1 MTEFLY
7 WFLLMLFSYFII
19 LFSYMHFSYKKE
31 VLNNFLGFSAL
42 FLTFLIITI
51 VVLLMFQDTTLYS
64 ITLPIFSLS
73 FGLPLLIIGAIIL
86 ISSVLLF
93 SYKKMFKN
101 KDLSKFWSSL
111 EEKTKKRS
119 KLRADTYR
127 KIPHVLIFIGLL
139 FIWYL
144 GVIIVKDLSGSISG
158 MIPDENNMFLLFLTI
173 LTVPNSISPVL
184 FSLGWFYYLLFFFFY
199 GFCLIIL
206 ANEFTR
212 KAKSLGFPFNFLC
225 KVLLCEEE
233 KRSYGTY
240 LFFAIGQM
248 VAALITP
255 PMVFLTILGMSSL
268 ADLAT
273 SQVGIRYG
281 KNKIKWNN
289 EKSWQ
294 GAIAG
299 IIACFILC
307 TLFIGIYWALIFT
320 IAFFIFDVFTNK
332 PFNVTDNLLIPL
344 GSSLIFLFIR
354 YFFNFDYF
362 TIILNWI

>member
-7 WFLLMLFSYFII
+7 WFLLILFSYFIV
-19 LFSYMHFSYKKE
+19 LFSFMHFSYKKE

-42 FLTFLIITI
+42 LLTFLIIII
-51 VVLLMFQDTTLYS
+51 VLLLMFQDATLYS
-64 ITLPIFSLS
+64 TTIPIFSLS
-73 FGLPLLIIGAIIL
+73 FGLPLLIIGAIVL

-93 SYKKMFKN
+93 SYKKIFKN

-111 EEKTKKRS
+111 EEKTNKRS
-119 KLRADTYR
+119 KLRGDTYR

-139 FIWYL
+139 FIWYS
-144 GVIIVKDLSGSISG
+144 GVIIVKDLTGSITG

-173 LTVPNSISPVL
+173 ITEPNSISTVL

-199 GFCLIIL
+199 GFCLIMI

-212 KAKSLGFPFNFLC
+212 KVKRLGFPFNFLC

-289 EKSWQ
+289 ENSE
-294 GAIAG
+294 I
-299 IIACFILC
+299 FHLRFLEEELILC
-307 TLFIGIYWALIFT
+307 TLFLGTYWAIIFSF
-320 IAFFIFDVFTNK
+320 AFFILDVLTNK
-332 PFNVTDNLLIPL
+332 PLNISDNLLIPF

-354 YFFNFDYF
+354 FFFNLDYY
-362 TIILNWI
+362 TIILTWI

>member
-7 WFLLMLFSYFII
+7 WFLLILFSYFIV
-19 LFSYMHFSYKKE
+19 LFCYMHFSYKKE

-42 FLTFLIITI
+42 FLTFLVIVI

-64 ITLPIFSLS
+64 STIPIFSLS
-73 FGLPLLIIGAIIL
+73 FGLPLLIIGAIVL

-93 SYKKMFKN
+93 LFKKFFKN
-101 KDLSKFWSSL
+101 KDLSKFWNSL
-111 EEKTKKRS
+111 EEKSNKRS
-119 KLRADTYR
+119 KLRGDTYR

-144 GVIIVKDLSGSISG
+144 GVSIVKDLIGSISG

-173 LTVPNSISPVL
+173 ITEPGSISAVL

-199 GFCLIIL
+199 MFCFFML

-212 KAKSLGFPFNFLC
+212 KAKRLAFPFNFLC

-294 GAIAG
+294 GSIAG
-299 IIACFILC
+299 VIVCFIIC

-320 IAFFIFDVFTNK
+320 FAFFIFDVFTNK
-332 PFNVTDNLLIPL
+332 PLNISDNLLIPL
-344 GSSLIFLFIR
+344 GSSLIFLFVR
-354 YFFNFDYF
+354 FFFNFNYY
-362 TIILNWI
+362 TIILMWL

>member
-1 MTEFLY
+1 MTEFFY
-7 WFLLMLFSYFII
+7 WFLLMIISYFIV

-31 VLNNFLGFSAL
+31 VLNNFLGFGAL
-42 FLTFLIITI
+42 FLTFLIIII
-51 VVLLMFQDTTLYS
+51 VVLLMFQDATLYLTT
-64 ITLPIFSLS
+64 IPIFTLS

-86 ISSVLLF
+86 ISSFMLF
-93 SYKKMFKN
+93 SFKKIFKN
-101 KDLSKFWSSL
+101 KDLSKFWSLL
-111 EEKTKKRS
+111 EEKQNKRS
-119 KLRADTYR
+119 KLRSDTYR
-127 KIPHVLIFIGLL
+127 KIPHVLTFLGLFL
-139 FIWYL
+139 VWYL
-144 GVIIVKDLSGSISG
+144 GVIIVKDLTGSISG
-158 MIPDENNMFLLFLTI
+158 MIPEENNMVLLFLTI
-173 LTVPNSISPVL
+173 MTVPNSISTVL

-199 GFCLIIL
+199 GFCLIML

-212 KAKSLGFPFNFLC
+212 KTKSLGFPFNFLC
-225 KVLLCEEE
+225 NIILCGEE

-281 KNKIKWNN
+281 QNKIKWNN
-289 EKSWQ
+289 DKSWQ

-307 TLFIGIYWALIFT
+307 TLFIGIYWAFIFT
-320 IAFFIFDVFTNK
+320 FAFFIFDVLTNK
-332 PFNVTDNLLIPL
+332 PFNVSDNLLIPL

-354 YFFNFDYF
+354 YLFNFDYY
-362 TIILNWI
+362 TIILTWI

>member
-1 MTEFLY
+1 MY
-7 WFLLMLFSYFII
+7 
-19 LFSYMHFSYKKE
+19 FSYKSE
-31 VLNNFLGFSAL
+31 VLNNILGFSAL
-42 FLTFLIITI
+42 FLTFFVSVI
-51 VVLLMFQDTTLYS
+51 VVLLMFQDVDLYPS
-64 ITLPIFSLS
+64 TIPIFILSL
-73 FGLPLLIIGAIIL
+73 GLPLLIIGATIL

-93 SYKKMFKN
+93 LFNKIFKGKN
-101 KDLSKFWSSL
+101 LSKFWTFL
-111 EEKTKKRS
+111 EEKSNKRS

-139 FIWYL
+139 FIWYI
-144 GVIIVKDLSGSISG
+144 GVMVVQDLTSSTNIIG
-158 MIPDENNMFLLFLTI
+158 MIPDDNNMFLLFLRM
-173 LTVPNSISPVL
+173 LTEPESIKDVL

-199 GFCLIIL
+199 AFCFIMI

-212 KAKSLGFPFNFLC
+212 KVKGLGFPFNFLC
-225 KVLLCEEE
+225 RALLCEEE

-299 IIACFILC
+299 IFACFIIC
-307 TLFIGIYWALIFT
+307 TLLIGIYWAFIFT
-320 IAFFIFDVFTNK
+320 IALFIFDFFTNK
-332 PFNVTDNLLIPL
+332 PFNLSDNLIIPF

-354 YFFNFDYF
+354 FFFNFDYY
-362 TIILNWI
+362 TIILTWI

>member
-1 MTEFLY
+1 MIEFIF
-7 WFLLMLFSYFII
+7 WFLLMLYSYI
-19 LFSYMHFSYKKE
+19 LILYSYIHFSYKKE
-31 VLNNFLGFSAL
+31 VLNNYLGFSGL
-42 FLTFLIITI
+42 FLTFIII
-51 VVLLMFQDTTLYS
+51 MLVVSLMLRDPTLYS
-64 ITLPIFSLS
+64 ETIPIFSRA
-73 FGLPLLIIGAIIL
+73 FGLPLLIIGALIL
-86 ISSVLLF
+86 ISSVFLF
-93 SYKKMFKN
+93 LYKKKIKN
-101 KDLSKFWSSL
+101 KDLSKLWRSL

-119 KLRADTYR
+119 KLRGDIYR

-144 GVIIVKDLSGSISG
+144 GVIFVIDVSGSISG
-158 MIPDENNMFLLFLTI
+158 MIPEENNMFQVFLTI
-173 LTVPNSISPVL
+173 IAEPNSINAVL
-184 FSLGWFYYLLFFFFY
+184 FSFGWFYYLLFFFFY
-199 GFCLIIL
+199 GFCLVTL

-212 KAKSLGFPFNFLC
+212 KAEKLGFPFNFLC
-225 KVLLCEEE
+225 FVLLCEEE

-248 VAALITP
+248 TAALITP
-255 PMVFLTILGMSSL
+255 PMVLLTILGMSSL

-299 IIACFILC
+299 IVACFILS
-307 TLFIGIYWALIFT
+307 TLLIGIYWAFIFT
-320 IAFFIFDVFTNK
+320 CAFFIFDIFTNK
-332 PFNVTDNLLIPL
+332 PFNISDNLLIPI

-354 YFFNFDYF
+354 FFFNLEYY
-362 TIILNWI
+362 TIILTWI

>member
-1 MTEFLY
+1 MTEFLF
-7 WFLLMLFSYFII
+7 WFLLMVFSYFII

-31 VLNNFLGFSAL
+31 VLNNFLGFGAL
-42 FLTFLIITI
+42 FLTFLIIII
-51 VVLLMFQDTTLYS
+51 VILLMFQDATLFS
-64 ITLPIFSLS
+64 STIPIFSLS

-93 SYKKMFKN
+93 SYKKIFKN
-101 KDLSKFWSSL
+101 KDLSKFWASL
-111 EEKTKKRS
+111 EGKKNKRS

-127 KIPHVLIFIGLL
+127 KIPHVLVFIGL
-139 FIWYL
+139 FFVWYVA
-144 GVIIVKDLSGSISG
+144 VIIVKDLTGSIIG

-173 LTVPNSISPVL
+173 MTVPNTISAVL

-199 GFCLIIL
+199 GFCLIML

-212 KAKSLGFPFNFLC
+212 KTKSLGFPFNFLC
-225 KVLLCEEE
+225 NILLCEEE

-240 LFFAIGQM
+240 LLFAIGQM

-281 KNKIKWNN
+281 KNKIKWNK

-299 IIACFILC
+299 VIVCVVLC
-307 TLFIGIYWALIFT
+307 TLLVGIYWAIIFT
-320 IAFFIFDVFTNK
+320 IAFFIFDVLTNK
-332 PFNVTDNLLIPL
+332 PLNISDNLLIPF

-354 YFFNFDYF
+354 YFFNFDYY
-362 TIILNWI
+362 TIILTWI

>member
-7 WFLLMLFSYFII
+7 WFLLMLFSYIII
-19 LFSYMHFSYKKE
+19 LYSYIHFSYKKE
-31 VLNNFLGFSAL
+31 VLNNFVGFSAL
-42 FLTFLIITI
+42 FLTFLIIVI
-51 VVLLMFQDTTLYS
+51 VVLLMFQDPTLYS
-64 ITLPIFSLS
+64 ITIPIFSLS

-93 SYKKMFKN
+93 SYKKKFKN

-111 EEKTKKRS
+111 EEKTNKRS
-119 KLRADTYR
+119 KLRSDTYR

-139 FIWYL
+139 FVWYL
-144 GVIIVKDLSGSISG
+144 GVIFVKDLTGSISG
-158 MIPDENNMFLLFLTI
+158 MIPDDNNMFRLFITI
-173 LTVPNSISPVL
+173 LTEPNKISEVL
-184 FSLGWFYYLLFFFFY
+184 FSLGWFYFLLFFFFY
-199 GFCLIIL
+199 GFCFIML

-294 GAIAG
+294 GALAG
-299 IIACFILC
+299 IIACFIIC
-307 TLFIGIYWALIFT
+307 TLLIGIYWAFIFT

-332 PFNVTDNLLIPL
+332 PFNISDNLLIPF

-354 YFFNFDYF
+354 FFFNFDYY
-362 TIILNWI
+362 TIILTWI

>member
-1 MTEFLY
+1 MTELLF
-7 WFLLMLFSYFII
+7 WFLLMIFSYFIV
-19 LFSYMHFSYKKE
+19 LFNYMHFSYKKE
-31 VLNNFLGFSAL
+31 VLNNFFGFGAL
-42 FLTFLIITI
+42 FLTFLMIII
-51 VVLLMFQDTTLYS
+51 VVLLMFQDSTLFLTT
-64 ITLPIFSLS
+64 IPIFTLS

-86 ISSVLLF
+86 ISSALLLL
-93 SYKKMFKN
+93 YKKKFKN

-111 EEKTKKRS
+111 EEKQKKRS

-127 KIPHVLIFIGLL
+127 KIPHVLVFIGL
-139 FIWYL
+139 FFVWYL
-144 GVIIVKDLSGSISG
+144 GVIIVKDLTGSIIG
-158 MIPDENNMFLLFLTI
+158 MIPDENNMLLLLFTI
-173 LTVPNSISPVL
+173 VTVPNSISEVL

-199 GFCLIIL
+199 GFCLIML

-212 KAKSLGFPFNFLC
+212 KVKNLGFPFNFLC
-225 KVLLCEEE
+225 NIILSKEE

-240 LFFAIGQM
+240 LLFAIGQM

-299 IIACFILC
+299 VIACLILC
-307 TLFIGIYWALIFT
+307 TLFVGIYWAIIFT
-320 IAFFIFDVFTNK
+320 FAFFIFDVLTNK
-332 PFNVTDNLLIPL
+332 PFNISDNLLIPF

-354 YFFNFDYF
+354 YFFNFDYY
-362 TIILNWI
+362 TIILTWI

>member
-1 MTEFLY
+1 MTELLF
-7 WFLLMLFSYFII
+7 WFLLMIFSYFIV

-31 VLNNFLGFSAL
+31 VLNNFVGFGAL
-42 FLTFLIITI
+42 FLTFLIIII
-51 VVLLMFQDTTLYS
+51 VVLLMFQDSTLFS
-64 ITLPIFSLS
+64 STIPIFTLS
-73 FGLPLLIIGAIIL
+73 FGLPLLIIGALIL
-86 ISSVLLF
+86 ISSALLLL
-93 SYKKMFKN
+93 YKKKFKN

-111 EEKTKKRS
+111 EEKKKKRS

-127 KIPHVLIFIGLL
+127 KIPHVLVFIGL
-139 FIWYL
+139 FFVWYL
-144 GVIIVKDLSGSISG
+144 GVIIVKDLSGSIIG
-158 MIPDENNMFLLFLTI
+158 MIPDENNMLLLLITI
-173 LTVPNSISPVL
+173 ITVPNSISPVL

-199 GFCLIIL
+199 GFCLIML

-212 KAKSLGFPFNFLC
+212 KVKSLGFPFNFLC
-225 KVLLCEEE
+225 NVLLSEEE
-233 KRSYGTY
+233 NRSYGTY
-240 LFFAIGQM
+240 LLFAVGQM

-281 KNKIKWNN
+281 KNKIKWNS

-299 IIACFILC
+299 IIACLILC
-307 TLFIGIYWALIFT
+307 TLFVGIYWAIIFA
-320 IAFFIFDVFTNK
+320 IAFFIFDVLTNK
-332 PFNVTDNLLIPL
+332 PLNISDNLLIPF

-354 YFFNFDYF
+354 YFFNFDYY
-362 TIILNWI
+362 TIILTWI

>member
-1 MTEFLY
+1 MIEFLL
-7 WFLLMLFSYFII
+7 WFLLMLCSYFII
-19 LFSYMHFSYKKE
+19 LYSYIHFSYKKE
-31 VLNNFLGFSAL
+31 VLNNLLGFSAL
-42 FLTFLIITI
+42 FLTFLIIMIAVSLMLQDGTLHLETI
-51 VVLLMFQDTTLYS
+51 
-64 ITLPIFSLS
+64 PIFYRS
-73 FGLPLLIIGAIIL
+73 FGLPLLVIEALIL

-93 SYKKMFKN
+93 SFKKMYKN
-101 KDLSKFWSSL
+101 KDLSKFWSAL
-111 EEKTKKRS
+111 EEKTNKRS
-119 KLRADTYR
+119 KLRGDIYR
-127 KIPHVLIFIGLL
+127 KIPHILIFIGLL

-144 GVIIVKDLSGSISG
+144 GVIFVIDLSGSISG
-158 MIPDENNMFLLFLTI
+158 MIPDENNMFLVFLTI
-173 LTVPNSISPVL
+173 ITEPNSISAVL
-184 FSLGWFYYLLFFFFY
+184 FSFGWFYYLLFFFFY
-199 GFCLIIL
+199 GFCLILL

-212 KAKSLGFPFNFLC
+212 KVKSLGFPFNFLC
-225 KVLLCEEE
+225 NVLLYEEE

-240 LFFAIGQM
+240 LYFAIGQM

-307 TLFIGIYWALIFT
+307 TLFIGIYWAFILSF
-320 IAFFIFDVFTNK
+320 AFFIFDVLTNK
-332 PFNVTDNLLIPL
+332 PFNVSDNLLIPF

-354 YFFNFDYF
+354 FFFNLDYY
-362 TIILNWI
+362 TIILTWI

>member
-7 WFLLMLFSYFII
+7 WFLLILFSYFIV
-19 LFSYMHFSYKKE
+19 LFSFMHFSYKKE

-42 FLTFLIITI
+42 LLTFLIIII
-51 VVLLMFQDTTLYS
+51 VLLLMFQDATLYS
-64 ITLPIFSLS
+64 TTIPIFSLS
-73 FGLPLLIIGAIIL
+73 FGLPLLIIGAIVL

-93 SYKKMFKN
+93 SYKKIFKN

-111 EEKTKKRS
+111 EEKTNKRS
-119 KLRADTYR
+119 KLRGDTYR

-139 FIWYL
+139 FIWYS
-144 GVIIVKDLSGSISG
+144 GVIIVKDLTGSITG

-173 LTVPNSISPVL
+173 ITEPNSISTVL

-199 GFCLIIL
+199 GFCLIMI

-212 KAKSLGFPFNFLC
+212 KVKRLGFPFNFLC

-281 KNKIKWNN
+281 KNKIKWNS

-299 IIACFILC
+299 IIACFIIC
-307 TLFIGIYWALIFT
+307 TLLIGIYWAFIFT
-320 IAFFIFDVFTNK
+320 FAFFIFDVLTNK
-332 PFNVTDNLLIPL
+332 PLNISDNLLIPF

-354 YFFNFDYF
+354 YFFNFDYY
-362 TIILNWI
+362 TIILTWI

>member
-1 MTEFLY
+1 
-7 WFLLMLFSYFII
+7 
-19 LFSYMHFSYKKE
+19 MHFSYKKE

-42 FLTFLIITI
+42 FLTFLIIII
-51 VVLLMFQDTTLYS
+51 VVLLMFQDATLYFS
-64 ITLPIFSLS
+64 TIPIFSLS

-93 SYKKMFKN
+93 SYKKIFKN
-101 KDLSKFWSSL
+101 KDLSKFWSAL
-111 EEKTKKRS
+111 EEKTNKRS
-119 KLRADTYR
+119 KLRGDIYR

-139 FIWYL
+139 FVWYL
-144 GVIIVKDLSGSISG
+144 GVIIVKDVSGSISG

-173 LTVPNSISPVL
+173 MTEPNSIRAVL

-199 GFCLIIL
+199 GFCFIML

-212 KAKSLGFPFNFLC
+212 KAKNLGFPFNFLC
-225 KVLLCEEE
+225 RVLLSEEE

-294 GAIAG
+294 GAITG
-299 IIACFILC
+299 IIVCFVIC

-320 IAFFIFDVFTNK
+320 LAFFIFDVFTNK
-332 PFNVTDNLLIPL
+332 PFNVSDNLLIPF

-354 YFFNFDYF
+354 YFFNFDYY
-362 TIILNWI
+362 TIILTWI

>member
-1 MTEFLY
+1 
-7 WFLLMLFSYFII
+7 
-19 LFSYMHFSYKKE
+19 
-31 VLNNFLGFSAL
+31 
-42 FLTFLIITI
+42 
-51 VVLLMFQDTTLYS
+51 
-64 ITLPIFSLS
+64 
-73 FGLPLLIIGAIIL
+73 
-86 ISSVLLF
+86 
-93 SYKKMFKN
+93 
-101 KDLSKFWSSL
+101 
-111 EEKTKKRS
+111 
-119 KLRADTYR
+119 
-127 KIPHVLIFIGLL
+127 
-139 FIWYL
+139 
-144 GVIIVKDLSGSISG
+144 

-173 LTVPNSISPVL
+173 ITDPDSISEVL

-199 GFCLIIL
+199 MLCFFML

-212 KAKSLGFPFNFLC
+212 KAKRLAFPFNFLC

-294 GAIAG
+294 GSIAG
-299 IIACFILC
+299 IIVCFIIC

-320 IAFFIFDVFTNK
+320 FAFFIFDVFTNK
-332 PFNVTDNLLIPL
+332 PLNISDNLLIPL

-354 YFFNFDYF
+354 FFFNFNYY
-362 TIILNWI
+362 TIILTWL

>member
-1 MTEFLY
+1 M
-7 WFLLMLFSYFII
+7 
-19 LFSYMHFSYKKE
+19 
-31 VLNNFLGFSAL
+31 
-42 FLTFLIITI
+42 
-51 VVLLMFQDTTLYS
+51 
-64 ITLPIFSLS
+64 
-73 FGLPLLIIGAIIL
+73 
-86 ISSVLLF
+86 LF
-93 SYKKMFKN
+93 SYKKIFKN

-111 EEKTKKRS
+111 EGKKNKRS

-127 KIPHVLIFIGLL
+127 KIPHVLIFIGLY

-144 GVIIVKDLSGSISG
+144 GVIIVKDLTGSIIG
-158 MIPDENNMFLLFLTI
+158 MIPDENNMFLLFITI
-173 LTVPNSISPVL
+173 MTEPNSISAVL

-199 GFCLIIL
+199 GFCLIML

-225 KVLLCEEE
+225 NVLLCEKE

-240 LFFAIGQM
+240 LLFAIGQM

-281 KNKIKWNN
+281 KNKIKWNK

-299 IIACFILC
+299 VIVCVVLC
-307 TLFIGIYWALIFT
+307 TLLVGIYWAIIFT
-320 IAFFIFDVFTNK
+320 IAFFIFDVLTNK
-332 PFNVTDNLLIPL
+332 PLNISDNLLIPF

-354 YFFNFDYF
+354 YFFNFDYY
-362 TIILNWI
+362 TIILTWI

>member
-7 WFLLMLFSYFII
+7 WFLLIIFSYSIV

-42 FLTFLIITI
+42 FLTFLIIVI
-51 VVLLMFQDTTLYS
+51 VLLLMFQDSDLYS
-64 ITLPIFSLS
+64 STIPIFSLS
-73 FGLPLLIIGAIIL
+73 FGLPLLIIGVIIL

-93 SYKKMFKN
+93 SYKKKFKN

-119 KLRADTYR
+119 KLRGDTYR

-144 GVIIVKDLSGSISG
+144 GVSIVKDLIGSISG

-173 LTVPNSISPVL
+173 ITKPGSISAVL

-199 GFCLIIL
+199 MFCLFML

-212 KAKSLGFPFNFLC
+212 KAKRLAFPFNFLC

-294 GAIAG
+294 GSIAG
-299 IIACFILC
+299 VIVCFIIC

-320 IAFFIFDVFTNK
+320 FAFFIFDVFTNK
-332 PFNVTDNLLIPL
+332 PLNISDNLLIPL
-344 GSSLIFLFIR
+344 GSSLIFLFVR
-354 YFFNFDYF
+354 FFFNFDYY
-362 TIILNWI
+362 TIILMWL

>member
-7 WFLLMLFSYFII
+7 WFLLIIFSYFIV
-19 LFSYMHFSYKKE
+19 LFCYMHFSYKKE

-42 FLTFLIITI
+42 FLTFLVIVI

-64 ITLPIFSLS
+64 STIPIFSLS
-73 FGLPLLIIGAIIL
+73 FGLPLLIIGAIVL

-93 SYKKMFKN
+93 LFKKFFKN
-101 KDLSKFWSSL
+101 KDLSKFWNSL
-111 EEKTKKRS
+111 EEKSNKRS
-119 KLRADTYR
+119 KLRGDTYR

-144 GVIIVKDLSGSISG
+144 GVSIVKDLIGSISG
-158 MIPDENNMFLLFLTI
+158 MIPDENNMLLLFLTI
-173 LTVPNSISPVL
+173 ITEPDKISDVL

-199 GFCLIIL
+199 MFCLFML

-212 KAKSLGFPFNFLC
+212 KAKRLAFPFNFLC

-294 GAIAG
+294 GSIAG
-299 IIACFILC
+299 VIVCFIIC
-307 TLFIGIYWALIFT
+307 TLFIGIYWAFIFT
-320 IAFFIFDVFTNK
+320 FAFFIFDVFTNK
-332 PFNVTDNLLIPL
+332 PLNISDNLLIPL
-344 GSSLIFLFIR
+344 GSSLIFLFVR
-354 YFFNFDYF
+354 FFFNFNYY
-362 TIILNWI
+362 TIILMWL

>member
-1 MTEFLY
+1 MTVFFY
-7 WFLLMLFSYFII
+7 WFLLMLFSYFIV
-19 LFSYMHFSYKKE
+19 LFIFMHFSYKKE

-42 FLTFLIITI
+42 SLTFLIIII
-51 VVLLMFQDTTLYS
+51 VVLLMFQDAMLYS
-64 ITLPIFSLS
+64 ATIPIFSLS

-93 SYKKMFKN
+93 SYKKIFKN

-127 KIPHVLIFIGLL
+127 KIPHVLTFLGL
-139 FIWYL
+139 FFVWYL
-144 GVIIVKDLSGSISG
+144 GVIIVKDLSGSIIG

-173 LTVPNSISPVL
+173 ITEPNSISEVL

-199 GFCLIIL
+199 GFCLIML

-212 KAKSLGFPFNFLC
+212 KAKSFGFPFNFLC

-255 PMVFLTILGMSSL
+255 PMVLLTILGMSSI

-289 EKSWQ
+289 DKSWQ

-299 IIACFILC
+299 IIACMILC
-307 TLFIGIYWALIFT
+307 TLFVGIYWALIFT
-320 IAFFIFDVFTNK
+320 FAFFIFDVFTNK
-332 PFNVTDNLLIPL
+332 PFNVSDNLLIPF
-344 GSSLIFLFIR
+344 GCSLIFLFIR
-354 YFFNFDYF
+354 YFFNFDYY
-362 TIILNWI
+362 TIILTWI